1 MHCKL
6 PLQRLTVARKTILQ
20 GALGLLGGKMNLND
34 RLPNGL
40 LLLGCGNM
48 GSAMLQGWLN
58 QGLLPENVW
67 VIDPQPSDWVRSTG
81 VHINTDLPAQV
92 SVALLAVKPQ
102 MMREAL
108 PKLSPLS
115 QSNTVFLSIA
125 AGTSIETYEEILG
138 SASIIVR
145 AMPNTPAAI
154 GQGITALIGN
164 SRADE
169 DALELSET
177 LLSAI
182 GQTVRLDRESQM
194 DAVTGLSGSGP
205 AYVFFLI
212 DALAAAGRKQGLSE
226 TMAMALAKATVAGAG
241 ALAKQSELTPE
252 QLRLNVTSPNGT
264 TQAGLEVLM
273 SENNGLV
280 PLIKET
286 VARATE
292 RSKELSNG

>member
-1 MHCKL
+1 LACL
-6 PLQRLTVARKTILQ
+6 EE
-20 GALGLLGGKMNLND
+20 KMNLND

-108 PKLSPLS
+108 PKLAPLS
-115 QSNTVFLSIA
+115 QSDTVFLSIA

-164 SRADE
+164 SLSDE

-226 TMAMALAKATVAGAG
+226 TMAMTLAKATVAGAG
-241 ALAKQSELTPE
+241 ALAKLSELTPE

>member
-1 MHCKL
+1 L
-6 PLQRLTVARKTILQ
+6 EE
-20 GALGLLGGKMNLND
+20 KMNLND